1 MLKREDAEKLY
12 KATKDTDPFPNIP
25 SALLNS
31 ADIHDYIEATGMVYP
46 YEPKYLKSSSY
57 EAQIGDEAIYWDEN
71 DKQVIV
77 SLIENTTVEVKP
89 NSLVFFRTKQEFRLP
104 SYMAIRFN
112 LRITY
117 VHRGLLLGTGPLVD
131 PGFVGDLLIPIHNLT
146 NNSYYFKG
154 GDKFIWVE
162 FTKVSPHQDWGQI
175 VDRVDRQSG
184 IYEPFPED
192 KIYRTPRQYFEKANN
207 NAPIRNATPAAL
219 DRAKELAEKADTNVS
234 RITIGG
240 VSITAA
246 LILAGVYV
254 LLPLAQDSAGLSA
267 SVSSMIS
274 EFRTEYQDHLSSEN
288 LLQTKINTLDKRL
301 ISLSESIKSVAEKS
315 ETQDQIKKQ
324 LDALQRE
331 LNSLKAQAMK
341 PMPIPEK
348 AN

>member
-1 MLKREDAEKLY
+1 MLKREDAKKLY

-25 SALLNS
+25 PALLNS
-31 ADIHDYIEATGMVYP
+31 ADIHDYIEATGMIYP
-46 YEPKYLKSSSY
+46 YDPKYLKSSSY
-57 EAQIGDEAIYWDEN
+57 EAQIGNEAIYWNEN
-71 DKQVIV
+71 DQQVIV
-77 SLIENTTVEVKP
+77 PLTENATVEVKP

-154 GDKFIWVE
+154 GDEFIWVE

-175 VDRVDRQSG
+175 VDRADNQSG
-184 IYEPFPED
+184 IYEPFPDD
-192 KIYRTPRQYFEKANN
+192 KIYRTPRQYFENAYN

-219 DRAKELAEKADTNVS
+219 DRAEKLAERVATKINV
-234 RITIGG
+234 ITIGG
-240 VSITAA
+240 VSIAAA

-254 LLPLAQDSAGLSA
+254 LLPLAQDSVSLSA
-267 SVSSMIS
+267 NVSSMIS

-288 LLQTKINTLDKRL
+288 LLQTKVNTLDEMV
-301 ISLSESIKSVAEKS
+301 INLSESIESSVEKS
-315 ETQDQIKKQ
+315 QTQDQIKKQ

-331 LNSLKAQAMK
+331 INSLKTQAMR
-341 PMPIPEK
+341 PMPIPE
-348 AN
+348 

>member
-1 MLKREDAEKLY
+1 
-12 KATKDTDPFPNIP
+12 
-25 SALLNS
+25 
-31 ADIHDYIEATGMVYP
+31 
-46 YEPKYLKSSSY
+46 
-57 EAQIGDEAIYWDEN
+57 
-71 DKQVIV
+71 
-77 SLIENTTVEVKP
+77 
-89 NSLVFFRTKQEFRLP
+89 
-104 SYMAIRFN
+104 MAIRFN

-154 GDKFIWVE
+154 GDQFIWVE

-175 VDRVDRQSG
+175 VDRADNQSG
-184 IYEPFPED
+184 IYEPFPDD
-192 KIYRTPRQYFEKANN
+192 KVYRTPRQYFENAYN

-219 DRAKELAEKADTNVS
+219 DRAKKLAERVDTKVNV
-234 RITIGG
+234 ITFGG
-240 VSITAA
+240 VSIAA
-246 LILAGVYV
+246 GLILAGVYV
-254 LLPLAQDSAGLSA
+254 LLPLAQDSVSLSA